1 VSLSEAPETLKITC
15 STAHLADRL
24 AIASRATSTRASI
37 QVAGGIRFNA
47 ADTEGA
53 VELAAT
59 DLELSLRVPLDAE
72 VAETGAVVLPARV
85 VHDIVRQLRT
95 DQVTITATAGDGR
108 ARISSGSGEY
118 GVHTHAV
125 EDFPRLPEIDP
136 ERTFELD
143 RQVFGGTVDRVIRA
157 ASKDESR
164 PVLTGVLVHLEP
176 GRLTMAATDSYRMA
190 VRETTLADAIPEPLE
205 AIVPARALAE
215 LGRLLGNTTG
225 SLSVSVDRNM
235 VAFGVDGVW
244 LTARRIEGQFPN
256 FRSLRPAAFEH
267 EVRLPRAEL
276 LDVVK
281 RVGVFARNNAPLRLA
296 FAPGE
301 LTVSASTPDV
311 GDAHE
316 TIPASFGGDPFEI
329 GFNAEFFRDG
339 LDVTEGE
346 DAVIRM
352 INPIR
357 PAVLGGSDEGFW
369 YLIMPIRLS

>member
-1 VSLSEAPETLKITC
+1 MKITC
-15 STAHLADRL
+15 STTHLADRL

-37 QVAGGIRFNA
+37 QVASGIRISA
-47 ADTEGA
+47 PDAEGP

-72 VAETGAVVLPARV
+72 VEEPGSVVLPARV

-95 DQVTITATAGDGR
+95 DRVTITSTSGDGR
-108 ARISSGSGEY
+108 AKITSGSGEY
-118 GVHTHAV
+118 GVHTHPV
-125 EDFPRLPEIDP
+125 EDFPRLPEIDA

-190 VRETTLADAIPEPLE
+190 VRETALADVVPEPVE

-215 LGRLLGNTTG
+215 LGRLLGSSSGT
-225 SLSVSVDRNM
+225 LAVCVDRNM
-235 VAFGVDGVW
+235 IAFGVDGVW

-281 RVGVFARNNAPLRLA
+281 RVGIFARNNAPLRLS

-311 GDAHE
+311 GDAQE
-316 TIPASFGGDPFEI
+316 TIPASFGGDPFSI
-329 GFNAEFFRDG
+329 GFNADFFRDG
-339 LDVTEGE
+339 LDVTEG
-346 DAVIRM
+346 DDTTVQM

-357 PAVLGGSDEGFW
+357 PAVLGGSDDGFW